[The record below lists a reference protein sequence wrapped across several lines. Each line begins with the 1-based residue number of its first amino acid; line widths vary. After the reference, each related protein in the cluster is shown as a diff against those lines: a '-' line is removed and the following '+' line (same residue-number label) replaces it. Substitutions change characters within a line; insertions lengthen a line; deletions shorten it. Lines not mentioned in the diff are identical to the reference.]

1 MAIVTTTKILVDGPK
16 LTLVQFTGFFPST
29 GGEETDAVKI
39 NALALVPVP
48 TSLKIM
54 RLWYSNTAPGTILE
68 FDGVTDGLALP
79 LLDDGT
85 GYLDF
90 RSAGGLRDT
99 STTPSGDITLTTL
112 GTAVV
117 GSGYTI
123 LIEVS
128 KS

>member
-1 MAIVTTTKILVDGPK
+1 MALVTTTQILVDGPK
-16 LTLVQFTGFFPST
+16 LALVQFTGFFATT
-29 GGEETDAVKI
+29 GGEETDAIKV
-39 NALALVPVP
+39 AAQSLVPVP

-68 FDGVTDGLALP
+68 FDGITDGLALP

-90 RSAGGLRDT
+90 RSAGGIRNT
-99 STTPSGDITLTTL
+99 ATTPSGDITLTTNDTIAA
-112 GTAVV
+112 GD
-117 GSGYTI
+117 GYTI